1 MLKEIIKLIEDK
13 EFKTAREKL
22 LPLVREST
30 KNAEL
35 NYYSAVSHDALG
47 MEREAIPFYEAA
59 LSYGI
64 NGELRERTYVQLG
77 SSLRCIGEYQKSKA
91 ILEEGEIEYPDNL
104 AIKAFLAIVMYN
116 LNEEENSVRSLLET
130 LVKTSS
136 DPWIN
141 SYRKAIDFYSG
152 KLNQT
157 W

>member
-1 MLKEIIKLIEDK
+1 M
-13 EFKTAREKL
+13 
-22 LPLVREST
+22 
-30 KNAEL
+30 
-35 NYYSAVSHDALG
+35 
-47 MEREAIPFYEAA
+47 
-59 LSYGI
+59 
-64 NGELRERTYVQLG
+64 RERTYVQLG
-77 SSLRCIGEYQKSKA
+77 SSLRCIGQYQKSKA

-104 AIKAFLAIVMYN
+104 AIKTFLAIVMYN

-136 DPWIN
+136 DPWIK